1 LDYTFLLPIRTP
13 SEVGS
18 RSTGYDEEGSLG
30 MQYTDFISIMQWWTI
45 PLRCIGRR

>member
-1 LDYTFLLPIRTP
+1 LVTVSVDYLFLLPIRNP

-30 MQYTDFISIMQWWTI
+30 LQ
-45 PLRCIGRR
+45 